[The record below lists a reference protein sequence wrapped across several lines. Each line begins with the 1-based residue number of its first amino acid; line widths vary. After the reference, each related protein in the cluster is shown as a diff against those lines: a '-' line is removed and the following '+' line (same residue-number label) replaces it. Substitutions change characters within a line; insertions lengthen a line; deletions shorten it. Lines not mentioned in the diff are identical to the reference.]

1 MPMSIQ
7 AKGLKHEE
15 VKEAPKKITSRMAE
29 LNMQDELIRTK
40 LKNNGIRRDKEDELH
55 SIFKLPK
62 IDPSRTLPANFK
74 LDTKLLDQYVKDEE
88 NQQKHFLLRTTR
100 LLSENDLDH

>member
-1 MPMSIQ
+1 M
-7 AKGLKHEE
+7 
-15 VKEAPKKITSRMAE
+15 
-29 LNMQDELIRTK
+29 
-40 LKNNGIRRDKEDELH
+40 KNQGIRKDKEDELH

-74 LDTKLLDQYVKDEE
+74 LDTKLLDMYVKQEE
-88 NQQKHFLLRTTR
+88 NSQKHFLLRTTR